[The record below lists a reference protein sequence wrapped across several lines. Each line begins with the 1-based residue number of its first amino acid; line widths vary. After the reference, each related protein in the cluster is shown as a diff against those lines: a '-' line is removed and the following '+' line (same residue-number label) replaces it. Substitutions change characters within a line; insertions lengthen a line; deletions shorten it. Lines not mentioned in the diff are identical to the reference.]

1 MPPLTRSFAVVC
13 AISALISCSDNDKN
27 KTSVKPVH
35 VTNAEL
41 ALKNLEAGEAS
52 AVVFHVKPIRS
63 TACEY
68 MYVEFGQQSA
78 DSAWDYRTHSISPG
92 QDNREN
98 FGQQSLEDQLHFA
111 AFFQPGEYGILKLGC
126 KPYGAE
132 RVRDYSRGLQ
142 GTFTVEAG
150 KLNYIG
156 ELALVPKGYA
166 SFEALIEN
174 RSDFAV
180 EQIEARLPGLS
191 KFFHESIVDR
201 TGTDLSP
208 EQKARKA
215 EIYAN
220 LNRFQTLGEARKK
233 VVKEHDKARV
243 EYKVWKDK
251 HSYVRVNAPDNVKI
265 EHNNILMK
273 ADYLAKKVALYD
285 RFIVERRPD
294 VYISEYIRL
303 YDSLENHY
311 LAFFKEFPLKYP
323 DFSSIKLGSELNLE
337 QAKLI
342 DNVMEARL
350 KLEEF
355 EESNP

>member
-1 MPPLTRSFAVVC
+1 MSSVTRSLAMIC
-13 AISALISCSDNDKN
+13 ALSALVGCSDNDKRN
-27 KTSVKPVH
+27 TPAKPVH

-41 ALKNLEAGEAS
+41 ALKSLAAGGAP
-52 AVVFHVKPIRS
+52 AIVFHVKPIRS

-78 DSAWDYRTHSISPG
+78 DGEWDYRTHSISPG

-98 FGQQSLEDQLHFA
+98 FGQQSLKDQLHFA
-111 AFFQPGEYGILKLGC
+111 EFSQPGEYGILKLGC
-126 KPYGAE
+126 RPYGAD
-132 RVRDYSRGLQ
+132 RVLEYSRGLQ
-142 GTFTVEAG
+142 GTFNVEAG

-166 SFEALIEN
+166 SFEASIEN
-174 RSDFAV
+174 RSDFAI
-180 EQIEARLPGLS
+180 EQIESRLPGLS
-191 KFFHESIVDR
+191 KFFHESIVDK
-201 TGTDLSP
+201 TSTELSP

-220 LNRFQTLGEARKK
+220 LNRFQTLGEARNK
-233 VVKEHDKARV
+233 VVKEHDKARA

-251 HSYVRVNAPDNVKI
+251 YSYVRVNAPNDVKI
-265 EHNNILMK
+265 EHNNILIK

-285 RFIVERRPD
+285 RFIIEKRSEA
-294 VYISEYIRL
+294 YIREYIRL

-323 DFSSIKLGSELNLE
+323 DFSPVKVSGDLNLE

-350 KLEEF
+350 KMEEF
-355 EESNP
+355 EESSP

>member
-1 MPPLTRSFAVVC
+1 MIC
-13 AISALISCSDNDKN
+13 ALSIFVSCSDSDKS
-27 KTSVKPVH
+27 KTPAKPNH

-41 ALKNLEAGEAS
+41 ALKSLEAGRAP
-52 AVVFHVKPIRS
+52 AIVFHVKPIRS
-63 TACEY
+63 SACEY
-68 MYVEFGQQSA
+68 MYVEFGQQS
-78 DSAWDYRTHSISPG
+78 DDGVWDYRTHSVSPG

-98 FGQQSLEDQLHFA
+98 FGQQNLKDQLHFA
-111 AFFQPGEYGILKLGC
+111 EVSQPGEYGVLKLGC
-126 KPYGAE
+126 KPYGAD
-132 RVRDYSRGLQ
+132 RVQEFSRGLQ
-142 GTFTVEAG
+142 GTFNVEAG

-174 RSDFAV
+174 RSAYAV
-180 EQIEARLPGLS
+180 EQIEAKLPSLS
-191 KFFHESIVDR
+191 QFFHQSIVDK
-201 TGTDLSP
+201 TGIELSP

-220 LNRFQTLGEARKK
+220 LNRFQTLGEARNK
-233 VVKEHDKARV
+233 VVKEHDRARA

-251 HSYVRVNAPDNVKI
+251 HNYVRVNAPDDVKI

-285 RFIVERRPD
+285 RFIIERRPD

-311 LAFFKEFPLKYP
+311 IAFFKEFPLKYP
-323 DFSSIKLGSELNLE
+323 DFTPVKFSGDLNFE

-342 DNVMEARL
+342 DNVMESRL